1 MAMANPKIALQIDW
15 PVGRHALNLRVV
27 CYHGEF
33 SVAEGY
39 LRADLCPSDESGRDL
54 EMVKS
59 IILPPQDAAEVFASM
74 GELLIAKIKAMGPA
88 ELNRQVPGLGDAMA
102 SAKVVE

>member
-1 MAMANPKIALQIDW
+1 MADPKIALQIDW
-15 PVGRHALNLRVV
+15 PVGRRSLNLRVA

-33 SVAEGY
+33 TIDQGL

-54 EMVKS
+54 DLVKS
-59 IILPPQDAAEVFASM
+59 VVLPPQDAAEVFAAM
-74 GELLIAKIKAMGPA
+74 GELLISKIKAMDPE

-102 SAKVVE
+102 SAQVVG

>member
-1 MAMANPKIALQIDW
+1 MANPKIALQIDW
-15 PVGRHALNLRVV
+15 PVGRHSLNLRVA

-33 SVAEGY
+33 TIDQGL
-39 LRADLCPSDESGRDL
+39 LRADLCPSDEDGRDL
-54 EMVKS
+54 SLVKS
-59 IILPPQDAAEVFASM
+59 ILLPPQDAAEVFATM
-74 GELLIAKIKAMGPA
+74 GELLISKIKAMDPE